1 MQTKTIYLWIDDPWI
16 TGKTKPKKAE
26 ARCGPCLSSAR
37 RFARLP
43 SGKECVIEFSQLRPT
58 RL

>member
-26 ARCGPCLSSAR
+26 PMWT
-37 RFARLP
+37 LP
-43 SGKECVIEFSQLRPT
+43 
-58 RL
+58 